1 MGSKSVSSPRGNL
14 RARPE
19 IAKAFFKEGETILW
33 EGASTMTGQLK
44 FWIGVVTLMS
54 GLIGYE
60 IAILP
65 DIVKAY
71 PYFIVLYLILA
82 FLPALA
88 IARINK
94 ARGMFY
100 YVTDQ
105 RVVMERAYQYRWLFL
120 KDIGNIWISDRLSF
134 VGFVGL
140 ENIYF
145 QAKETERTPE
155 LTGLVWALYKKNGHY
170 YQYPP
175 SRMGGFDFLKRGEAR
190 IVKQIVAS
198 AGSRLDL

>member
-1 MGSKSVSSPRGNL
+1 MDSKSVNAPRGNL

-19 IAKAFFKEGETILW
+19 IAKAFFKEGETLLW

-44 FWIGVVTLMS
+44 FWTGLVSLIS

-60 IAILP
+60 IAVLPEILN
-65 DIVKAY
+65 AF
-71 PYFIVLYLILA
+71 PYFIGLYLILA
-82 FLPALA
+82 FLPGLA

-105 RVVMERAYQYRWLFL
+105 RVVMERGYRYRWLFL
-120 KDIGNIWISDRLSF
+120 KDIENVWISDRLSF

-140 ENIYF
+140 ENVYF
-145 QAKETERTPE
+145 EAKEAEQTPE
-155 LTGLVWALYKKNGHY
+155 STGLVWALYKKNGHY

-175 SRMGGFDFLKRGEAR
+175 SRMGGFDFLKRGEAK
-190 IVKQIVAS
+190 IVKQIVTS
-198 AGSRLDL
+198 ARSRPDL

>member
-1 MGSKSVSSPRGNL
+1 LGSKSANAPRGNL

-44 FWIGVVTLMS
+44 FWMGVVTLTS

-65 DIVKAY
+65 GIAKAF
-71 PYFIVLYLILA
+71 PYSIGLYLILA
-82 FLPALA
+82 FLPAFA

-94 ARGMFY
+94 ARGVFY

-105 RVVMERAYQYRWLFL
+105 RVVMERGYQYRWLFL
-120 KDIGNIWISDRLSF
+120 KDIGNVWISDRLSF

-145 QAKETERTPE
+145 QAKETEQTPE
-155 LTGLVWALYKKNGHY
+155 STGLVWALYKKNGHY

-175 SRMGGFDFLKRGEAR
+175 SRMGGFDFLKSGEAR

-198 AGSRLDL
+198 ARSRRDL

>member
-94 ARGMFY
+94 TRGMFY

-155 LTGLVWALYKKNGHY
+155 STGLVWALCKKNGHY

>member
-1 MGSKSVSSPRGNL
+1 LGSKSVSSPRGNL
-14 RARPE
+14 GARPE

-94 ARGMFY
+94 TRGMFY

-155 LTGLVWALYKKNGHY
+155 STGLVWALCKKNGHY